1 MGGLAEIRRR
11 KRGAVAR
18 ALTLVE
24 NEPRRARAMLREM
37 FPHCGKSTIVGVT
50 GPAGAGKSTLI
61 GRVAAA
67 LASGGMRPAVLA
79 VDPTS
84 HVTGGAIMGD
94 RARMPELDGSGVY
107 VRSMASRGSRGALS
121 ASVRDCI
128 RVLEYARY
136 DPVIVESV
144 GAGQT
149 EVDIASIAD
158 ITVVV
163 FSPQTGDSIQAIKAG
178 LTEIG
183 DIYVINKS
191 DLAGAAQL
199 HDSVREFAA
208 TGPGGQERDV
218 MRVSSRRPSTAAA
231 LARRIAELAAERRR
245 GRRERYADRLESE
258 LRDIVLNSVR
268 DRAVSAMSE
277 GNARYERCVRD
288 LRAGRVDPHGAAQ
301 RILGALA

>member
-1 MGGLAEIRRR
+1 MGGLGEIRRR

-37 FPHCGKSTIVGVT
+37 FPHCGRSTVVGVT

-61 GRVAAA
+61 ARVAAT
-67 LASGGMRPAVLA
+67 LASEGMRPAVLA

-94 RARMPELDGSGVY
+94 RARMAGLDGSGVY

-183 DIYVINKS
+183 DIYVVNKS
-191 DLAGAAQL
+191 DLAGASQL
-199 HDSVREFAA
+199 YDSVREFAG
-208 TGPGGQERDV
+208 TGPGGQGGTRSAKGGPRRASHGLGDTRAAPLHGRAAQERPRGARQV
-218 MRVSSRRPSTAAA
+218 PLHARHTPRHVRRAPLDDAPV
-231 LARRIAELAAERRR
+231 LGVWRRR
-245 GRRERYADRLESE
+245 ADQREVPLH
-258 LRDIVLNSVR
+258 
-268 DRAVSAMSE
+268 
-277 GNARYERCVRD
+277 ARQRPDGPE
-288 LRAGRVDPHGAAQ
+288 HG
-301 RILGALA
+301 L